1 MLSGMCVFVILPYGL
16 LDDLIE
22 DNKFFQI
29 LLDISLVLYFFYI
42 VSCIMLFFCGL
53 FYPEDLACYFPLV
66 GINSFSYCIMEN
78 VFCYVLFIHGYI
90 ILWFYG
96 SLCSKVF
103 LILFILLI
111 LLDILVYWIV
121 YKLHS
126 RSKKTLVLGSIIGM
140 VWGLFSLFLFFILLI
155 FTVFNSWII
164 DSSVYSGVIVNII
177 ILMCY
182 TWFLSLSSF
191 LLYKNN
197 KPDTTLPIT
206 H

>member
-1 MLSGMCVFVILPYGL
+1 MEQLVRG
-16 LDDLIE
+16 
-22 DNKFFQI
+22 NTFFQK
-29 LLDISLVLYFFYI
+29 LLDISLALYFFYI
-42 VSCIMLFFCGL
+42 ISTIMLFFCGL
-53 FYPEDLACYFPLV
+53 SYPEDLVFYLPKR
-66 GINSFSYCIMEN
+66 GINSYYYCIMEN
-78 VFCYVLFIHGYI
+78 IFCYVLFIHGYI

-103 LILFILLI
+103 LILFISLMLF
-111 LLDILVYWIV
+111 DILVYWIV

-126 RSKKTLVLGSIIGM
+126 RSKKTFVLGSIIGM
-140 VWGLFSLFLFFILLI
+140 VWGLFSLLLFFILSF

-164 DSSVYSGVIVNII
+164 DSSIKSGVIINIV